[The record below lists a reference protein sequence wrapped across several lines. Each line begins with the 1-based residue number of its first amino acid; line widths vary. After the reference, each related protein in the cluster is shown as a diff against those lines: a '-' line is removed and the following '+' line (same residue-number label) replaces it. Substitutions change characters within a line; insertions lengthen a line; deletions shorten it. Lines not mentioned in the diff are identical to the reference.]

1 MAKYNETKLQSAER
15 VLASITGRPHADNNV
30 SMYRTPSN
38 MLIDAYRDRLAA
50 SVLKKHKEL
59 SKRDLTKSANYGNP
73 LYANMSST
81 YAPAKGI
88 TFLQSQTMLVNALK
102 GKFDKKFIKE
112 LLDSTENYLVQD
124 AKKKASEA

>member
-15 VLASITGRPHADNNV
+15 VLASITGKAHANNNV
-30 SMYRTPSN
+30 SMYRVPSN
-38 MLIDAYRDRLAA
+38 MLIDAYRDKLAA

-59 SKRDLTKSANYGNP
+59 SKRDLTKSYGNP

-81 YAPAKGI
+81 YAPEKGI

-112 LLDSTENYLVQD
+112 LLDSTENYLVQN
-124 AKKKASEA
+124 AKKKASKA